1 LKPNRQEVDDSGRVT
16 ELLKPPDSLRGGG
29 EPVPTRSG
37 LKLRERAPG
46 YIDTKLDHPELNPD
60 TVAAAEQCVAPEPA
74 DAELVVHGSCRLF
87 HGASVAAERVREHRT
102 DRLKGCRSKT
112 APSSP
117 LPPPN
122 ERQDHPALSKR
133 TADTTAGCV
142 LDIAPSSRSLG
153 PRPTRGQL

>member
-60 TVAAAEQCVAPEPA
+60 TVAAAEQRVAPEPA
-74 DAELVVHGSCRLF
+74 DAEL
-87 HGASVAAERVREHRT
+87 
-102 DRLKGCRSKT
+102 
-112 APSSP
+112 
-117 LPPPN
+117 
-122 ERQDHPALSKR
+122 
-133 TADTTAGCV
+133 ADPAGCFMGQ
-142 LDIAPSSRSLG
+142 ASRPSV
-153 PRPTRGQL
+153 

>member
-1 LKPNRQEVDDSGRVT
+1 MKPNRQEVDDSGRVT
-16 ELLKPPDSLRGGG
+16 KLLKPPDSYAAGG

-60 TVAAAEQCVAPEPA
+60 TVAAAEQRVAPEPA

-117 LPPPN
+117 LPSPN